1 MRIGVLLCTCG
12 GTLNEKIDMK
22 QLENFAKTLDGVTM
36 VKTVDLFCK
45 NPKDVLDEFRGKI
58 DRFIFVGCS
67 ERSSL
72 TMGEEKLAELVEGIG
87 VNRAMIETVNA
98 REQCAWLHND
108 RDGATRKAMDQ
119 LLMSYVKVRTNV
131 PQGSVK
137 LAKKALIVGA
147 GVAGMRCASD
157 LAKAG
162 IEAVIVERKPY
173 VGGHTSQ
180 IPMLFQCEGYA
191 SLCTSDCIVPV
202 MGREIQKDGIR
213 LITNAEVVD
222 VEKDSGNFRVKIE
235 KKAMPVDPAKC
246 ISCGKCAEVCPIEVD
261 NPFDFGYGKR
271 KAIDK
276 DFSLAMPD
284 TYTIDMD
291 ACNKCG
297 ECVSVCPTNAID
309 LEAKDEVI
317 EETFGAVV
325 IATGFEGYDM
335 EKFEKLNY
343 RHPKV
348 ITMLELER
356 LMTKGF
362 KGEVPESVVFVL
374 CQKDEVGY
382 CSKLCCPITAKLAF
396 RLANLYPMTEVTVV
410 YKNLR
415 TYGRAFEEFR
425 RRCEVQGVEFVN
437 AEVEE
442 VREEDGSLVVVTDS
456 EDEDFSE
463 IEADLVVVADPLIP
477 SAVRLMKMFG
487 LQLDKYGFPIEFQPR
502 IITPMETYVDR
513 VYAAGTARSFKDIQ
527 ESVESGSA
535 AAMKV
540 YEALKDEEKKLQ
552 KYVSSANPD
561 MCIGCGMCRDTCPH
575 NAIGV
580 DENLRSKVDPGFCKG
595 CGLCMSVCPT
605 GAIQVMNFE
614 DWQLLRQMEVA
625 FTHAK
630 DGEKR
635 VLALLCYW
643 CSYAAGDLMGRYG
656 IKLPA
661 NFRSIRV
668 RCSASVSN
676 YVLLRAIT
684 EGYADAILVAGCPPK
699 NCHHLYGNEMEDKR
713 IASLKVVM
721 PELGLDE
728 NSVRWEYIG
737 VGMWKKLAEVLKKMS
752 Q

>member
-1 MRIGVLLCTCG
+1 MRIGVLFCTCG
-12 GTLNEKIDMK
+12 GTISEKLDLK
-22 QLENFAKTLDGVTM
+22 KVEDFAKTLEDVVVVET
-36 VKTVDLFCK
+36 TDLFCEK
-45 NPKDVLDEFRGKI
+45 PEEILEKFKGKI
-58 DRFIFVGCS
+58 DRFIFAGCS

-72 TMGEEKLAELVEGIG
+72 KMGEDKLSSLLENIGI
-87 VNRAMIETVNA
+87 NRAMFETVNL
-98 REQCAWLHND
+98 REQCAWIHDN

-119 LLMSYVKVRTNV
+119 LMMSYVKVKTNI

-137 LAKKALIVGA
+137 LAKRALIIGA
-147 GVAGMRCASD
+147 GVAGMKCASD
-157 LAKAG
+157 LAKVG
-162 IEAVIVERKPY
+162 IEAVIVEKKPY
-173 VGGHTSQ
+173 LGGKTSM

-191 SLCTSDCIVPV
+191 SMCTSECIIPV
-202 MGREIQKDGIR
+202 MGREVQMNGIK

-222 VEKDSGNFRVKIE
+222 VAKEDGNFKVKIE
-235 KKAMPVDPAKC
+235 KKAMMVKPDKC
-246 ISCGKCAEVCPIEVD
+246 VSCGKCAEVCPIEIE
-261 NPFDFGYGKR
+261 NPFDFGLTKR

-284 TYTIDMD
+284 SYTIDVE

-297 ECVSVCPTNAID
+297 SCVSVCPTNAID

-317 EETFGAVV
+317 EEKFGAVV

-335 EKFEKLNY
+335 KKFEKLSY
-343 RHPKV
+343 SHPNV
-348 ITMLELER
+348 VTLLELER
-356 LMTKGF
+356 LIKNNFGG
-362 KGEVPESVVFVL
+362 KVPESVVFVL

-396 RLANLYPMTEVTVV
+396 RLAVLYPEMEVTVV

-425 RRCEVQGVEFVN
+425 RKCEMQGVEFVN
-437 AEVEE
+437 SE
-442 VREEDGSLVVVTDS
+442 VREIKAEDGTLKVIA
-456 EDEDFSE
+456 DEE
-463 IEADLVVVADPLIP
+463 IEADLVVLADPLVP
-477 SAVRLMKMFG
+477 SAIKLMKLFG
-487 LQLDKYGFPIEFQPR
+487 VKLDKYGFPIEFQPR

-513 VYAAGTARSFKDIQ
+513 VYAAGMARSFKDIQ

-540 YEALKDEEKKLQ
+540 YEALKDGEKKLQ
-552 KYVSSANPD
+552 KYVSMVNSD
-561 MCIGCGMCRDTCPH
+561 KCIGCGICRETCPH

-580 DENLRSKVDPGFCKG
+580 DENLKSKVNPGFCKG
-595 CGLCMSVCPT
+595 CGLCTSVCPT

-614 DWQLLRQMEVA
+614 DWQLMKQIDVA
-625 FTHAK
+625 FNHAK

-656 IKLPA
+656 LKLPA

-676 YVLLRAIT
+676 WVLLKALM
-684 EGYADAILVAGCPPK
+684 ENKVDAILVAGCPPN

-713 IASLKVVM
+713 IASLKAIM
-721 PELGLDE
+721 PEIGLDE
-728 NSVRWEYIG
+728 NSLRWEYVG
-737 VGMWKKLAEVLKKMS
+737 VGMWKKLADVLNKMS
-752 Q
+752 S

>member
-1 MRIGVLLCTCG
+1 MRIGVLFCTCG
-12 GTLNEKIDMK
+12 GTISEKLDLK
-22 QLENFAKTLDGVTM
+22 KVEDFAKTLEDVVIVET
-36 VKTVDLFCK
+36 TDLFCEK
-45 NPKDVLDEFRGKI
+45 SEEILEKFKGKI
-58 DRFIFVGCS
+58 DRFIFAGCS

-72 TMGEEKLAELVEGIG
+72 KMGEDKLSSLLENIGI
-87 VNRAMIETVNA
+87 NRAMFETVNL
-98 REQCAWLHND
+98 REQCAWIHDN

-119 LLMSYVKVRTNV
+119 LMMSYVKVKTNI

-137 LAKKALIVGA
+137 LAKRALIIGA
-147 GVAGMRCASD
+147 GVAGMKCASD
-157 LAKAG
+157 LAKVG
-162 IEAVIVERKPY
+162 IEAVIVEKKPY
-173 VGGHTSQ
+173 LGGKTSM

-191 SLCTSDCIVPV
+191 SMCTSECIIPV
-202 MGREIQKDGIR
+202 MGREVQKEGIK

-222 VEKDSGNFRVKIE
+222 VAKEDGNFKVKIE
-235 KKAMPVDPAKC
+235 KKAMMVKPDKC
-246 ISCGKCAEVCPIEVD
+246 VSCGKCAEVCPIEIE
-261 NPFDFGYGKR
+261 NPFDFGLTKR

-284 TYTIDMD
+284 SYTIDAE

-297 ECVSVCPTNAID
+297 SCVSVCPTNAID

-317 EETFGAVV
+317 EEKFGAVV

-335 EKFEKLNY
+335 KKFEKLSY
-343 RHPKV
+343 SHPNV
-348 ITMLELER
+348 VTLLELER
-356 LMTKGF
+356 LIKNNFGG
-362 KGEVPESVVFVL
+362 KVPESVVFVL

-396 RLANLYPMTEVTVV
+396 RLAALYPEMEITVV

-425 RRCEVQGVEFVN
+425 RKCEMQGVEFVN
-437 AEVEE
+437 SE
-442 VREEDGSLVVVTDS
+442 VREIKAEDGTLKVIA
-456 EDEDFSE
+456 DEE
-463 IEADLVVVADPLIP
+463 IEADLVVLADPLVP
-477 SAVRLMKMFG
+477 SAIKLMKLFG
-487 LQLDKYGFPIEFQPR
+487 VKLDKYGFPIEFQPR

-513 VYAAGTARSFKDIQ
+513 VYAAGMARSFKDIQ

-540 YEALKDEEKKLQ
+540 YEALKDGEKKLQ
-552 KYVSSANPD
+552 KYVSMVNSD
-561 MCIGCGMCRDTCPH
+561 KCIGCGICRETCPH

-580 DENLRSKVDPGFCKG
+580 DENLKSKVNPGFCKG
-595 CGLCMSVCPT
+595 CGLCTSVCPT

-614 DWQLLRQMEVA
+614 DWQLMKQIEVA
-625 FTHAK
+625 FNHAK

-656 IKLPA
+656 LKLPA

-676 YVLLRAIT
+676 WVLLKALM
-684 EGYADAILVAGCPPK
+684 ENKVDAILVAGCPPN

-713 IASLKVVM
+713 IASLKAIM
-721 PELGLDE
+721 PEIGLDE
-728 NSVRWEYIG
+728 NSLRWEYVG
-737 VGMWKKLAEVLKKMS
+737 VGMWKKLADVLNKMS
-752 Q
+752 S

>member
-1 MRIGVLLCTCG
+1 MRIGVLFCTCG
-12 GTLNEKIDMK
+12 GTISEKLDLK
-22 QLENFAKTLDGVTM
+22 KVEDFAKTLEDVVVVET
-36 VKTVDLFCK
+36 TDLFCEK
-45 NPKDVLDEFRGKI
+45 PEEILEKFKGKI
-58 DRFIFVGCS
+58 DRFIFAGCS

-72 TMGEEKLAELVEGIG
+72 KMGEDKLSSLLENIGI
-87 VNRAMIETVNA
+87 NRAMFETVNL
-98 REQCAWLHND
+98 REQCAWIHDN

-119 LLMSYVKVRTNV
+119 LMMSYVKVKTNI

-137 LAKKALIVGA
+137 LAKRALIIGA
-147 GVAGMRCASD
+147 GVAGMKCASD
-157 LAKAG
+157 LAKVG
-162 IEAVIVERKPY
+162 IEAVIVEKKPY
-173 VGGHTSQ
+173 LGGKTSM

-191 SLCTSDCIVPV
+191 SMCTSECIIPV
-202 MGREIQKDGIR
+202 MGREVQMNGIK

-222 VEKDSGNFRVKIE
+222 VAKEDGNFKVKIE
-235 KKAMPVDPAKC
+235 KKAMMVKPDKC
-246 ISCGKCAEVCPIEVD
+246 VSCGKCAEVCPIEIE
-261 NPFDFGYGKR
+261 NPFDFGLTKR

-276 DFSLAMPD
+276 DSSLAMPD
-284 TYTIDMD
+284 SYTIDVE

-297 ECVSVCPTNAID
+297 SCVSVCPTNAID

-317 EETFGAVV
+317 EEKFGAVV

-335 EKFEKLNY
+335 KKFEKLSY
-343 RHPKV
+343 SHPNV
-348 ITMLELER
+348 VTLLELER
-356 LMTKGF
+356 LIKNNFGG
-362 KGEVPESVVFVL
+362 KVPESVVFVL

-396 RLANLYPMTEVTVV
+396 RLAVLYPEMEVTVV

-425 RRCEVQGVEFVN
+425 RKCEMQGVEFVN
-437 AEVEE
+437 SE
-442 VREEDGSLVVVTDS
+442 VREIKAEDGTLKVIA
-456 EDEDFSE
+456 DEE
-463 IEADLVVVADPLIP
+463 IEADLVVLADPLVP
-477 SAVRLMKMFG
+477 SAIKLMKLFG
-487 LQLDKYGFPIEFQPR
+487 VKLDKYGFPIEFQPR

-513 VYAAGTARSFKDIQ
+513 VYAAGMARSFKDIQ

-540 YEALKDEEKKLQ
+540 YEALKDGEKKLQ
-552 KYVSSANPD
+552 KYVSMVNSD
-561 MCIGCGMCRDTCPH
+561 KCIGCGICRETCPH

-580 DENLRSKVDPGFCKG
+580 DENLKSKVNPGFCKG
-595 CGLCMSVCPT
+595 CGLCTSVCPT

-614 DWQLLRQMEVA
+614 DWQLMKQIDVA
-625 FTHAK
+625 FNHAK

-656 IKLPA
+656 LKLPA

-676 YVLLRAIT
+676 WVLLKALM
-684 EGYADAILVAGCPPK
+684 ENKVDAILVAGCPPN

-713 IASLKVVM
+713 IASLKAIM
-721 PELGLDE
+721 PEIGLDE
-728 NSVRWEYIG
+728 NSLRWEYVG
-737 VGMWKKLAEVLKKMS
+737 VGMWKKLADVLNKMS
-752 Q
+752 S